1 MRPLVKDLFLF
12 HRNEMCL
19 KFFMSNKEP
28 NIYSHKPELSYQER
42 LERFRGSIVRIKTHR
57 QEATDKKRASFRT
70 AFDLARMR
78 IRNRALEEF
87 RQHEWP
93 RFQMLDDIFKKGL
106 GLPVP
111 VLSVCGEGTAEVRY
125 TKLLAYF
132 LDSRNRHGLGGLLS
146 RAVFSDMIDGGH
158 TLPFEACT
166 AQSEVFIGETT
177 IGGKPVQNNLDI
189 LIDVGGHK
197 ILIEQKINSAEG
209 EKQLARYSQA
219 IRKTAKD
226 VPLHCFFLTPDGR
239 DGQEDEWTPLSY
251 SVMIS
256 RMGSVL
262 DSHALSGPARHN
274 LRSLLWDLLL
284 GPLAQD
290 KAWMDE
296 LQKLTGIVAKD
307 YTKYTELKRWFNR
320 YGLEA
325 ATISVVAKLIGD

>member
-1 MRPLVKDLFLF
+1 LICMKITESNLQRPKSEFSDP
-12 HRNEMCL
+12 EKL
-19 KFFMSNKEP
+19 K
-28 NIYSHKPELSYQER
+28 
-42 LERFRGSIVRIKTHR
+42 RFRSAVVCIKKHKLDA
-57 QEATDKKRASFRT
+57 EKKRITRFRA

-146 RAVFSDMIDGGH
+146 RAVFSDMIDCGH
-158 TLPFEACT
+158 TLPFDACT

-177 IGGKPVQNNLDI
+177 IGGKSVQNNLDI

-209 EKQLARYSQA
+209 EYQLTRYSEA

-256 RMGSVL
+256 RMCSVL
-262 DSHALSGPARHN
+262 ECHALSGPARHN

-290 KAWMDE
+290 KVWMDE

-325 ATISVVAKLIGD
+325 ATIRVVAKLIGD

>member
-1 MRPLVKDLFLF
+1 
-12 HRNEMCL
+12 
-19 KFFMSNKEP
+19 
-28 NIYSHKPELSYQER
+28 
-42 LERFRGSIVRIKTHR
+42 
-57 QEATDKKRASFRT
+57 
-70 AFDLARMR
+70 MR

-125 TKLLAYF
+125 TQLLAYF
-132 LDSRNRHGLGGLLS
+132 LDSRNRHGLSGLLS
-146 RAVFSDMIDGGH
+146 RAVFADMIDGGH
-158 TLPFEACT
+158 TLPFDTCT

-177 IGGKPVQNNLDI
+177 IGGKRVQNNLDI

-209 EKQLARYSQA
+209 EYQLARYSEA
-219 IRKTAKD
+219 IRRTTKGE
-226 VPLHCFFLTPDGR
+226 PLHCFFLTPDGR
-239 DGQEDEWTPLSY
+239 EGKEDEWTPLSY
-251 SVMIS
+251 SAILV
-256 RMGSVL
+256 RMASVF
-262 DSHALSGPARHN
+262 DSHTLSGTARHN

-296 LQKLTGIVAKD
+296 LQKLTGLVAKD
-307 YTKYTELKRWFNR
+307 YTKYTELRRWFSR
-320 YGLEA
+320 CGLDRDA
-325 ATISVVAKLIGD
+325 LRVVARLIGE